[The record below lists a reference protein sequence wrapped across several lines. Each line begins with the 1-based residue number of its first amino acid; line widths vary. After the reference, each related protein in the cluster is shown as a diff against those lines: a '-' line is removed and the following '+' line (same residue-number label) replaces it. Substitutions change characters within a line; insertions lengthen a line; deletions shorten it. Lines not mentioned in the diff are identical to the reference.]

1 MIKMMLIAGAGG
13 FAGTC
18 CRFLVGRWCSTLFH
32 MTFPVGTFLVNIIG
46 CFLIGLVLGMLEK
59 SAVMSTTMR
68 LLLVTG
74 FCGGFTTF
82 SAFADELWTLGNK
95 GEWGITAFYLA
106 SSVIVGIF
114 LVGLGRILVR

>member
-82 SAFADELWTLGNK
+82 SAFADELWRLGNK
-95 GEWGITAFYLA
+95 GDWTT
-106 SSVIVGIF
+106 SVIYLVASI
-114 LVGLGRILVR
+114 LVGVLLVWAGRTLIR

>member
-1 MIKMMLIAGAGG
+1 
-13 FAGTC
+13 
-18 CRFLVGRWCSTLFH
+18 

-46 CFLIGLVLGMLEK
+46 CFLIGIVLGMLEK

-95 GEWGITAFYLA
+95 GDWTT
-106 SSVIVGIF
+106 SVIYLVASI
-114 LVGLGRILVR
+114 LVGVLLVWAGRALIR

>member
-1 MIKMMLIAGAGG
+1 
-13 FAGTC
+13 
-18 CRFLVGRWCSTLFH
+18 

-82 SAFADELWTLGNK
+82 SAFADELWRLGNK

>member
-46 CFLIGLVLGMLEK
+46 CFLIGIVLGMLEK

-82 SAFADELWTLGNK
+82 SAFADELWRLGNK